1 MESARHSLCICNQ
14 CSTCVRA
21 VTAGRAPSCCG
32 HQAAAAPSSLTVD
45 VMAMILVVGH
55 LQQREP
61 EHT

>member
-1 MESARHSLCICNQ
+1 MRHM
-14 CSTCVRA
+14 R
-21 VTAGRAPSCCG
+21 GRGDSGAQRCCG